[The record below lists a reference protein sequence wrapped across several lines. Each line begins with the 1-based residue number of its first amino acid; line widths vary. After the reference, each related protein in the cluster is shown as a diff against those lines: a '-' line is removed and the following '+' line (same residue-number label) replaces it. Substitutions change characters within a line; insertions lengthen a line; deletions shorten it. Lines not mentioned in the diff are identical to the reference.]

1 MSSLTSFLLLVPSLI
16 KEHPSVKRH
25 AQLIKVKSLCLRQE
39 IILSSFTKYKGRIS
53 SNPSKFS
60 LCNLDCIL
68 GTKKDKAYHSFL
80 EDYEK

>member
-39 IILSSFTKYKGRIS
+39 IILLQVRHVIVQQCALLF
-53 SNPSKFS
+53 
-60 LCNLDCIL
+60 DQ
-68 GTKKDKAYHSFL
+68 
-80 EDYEK
+80 